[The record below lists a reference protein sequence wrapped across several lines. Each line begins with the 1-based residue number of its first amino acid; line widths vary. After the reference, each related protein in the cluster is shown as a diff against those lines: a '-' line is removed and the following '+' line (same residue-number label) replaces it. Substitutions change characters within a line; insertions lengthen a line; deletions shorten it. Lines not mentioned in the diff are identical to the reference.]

1 MFYVCILIEVPKKQ
15 EKRVLPKAAASFYV
29 L

>member
-1 MFYVCILIEVPKKQ
+1 MFHVGILIEVPKKQ
-15 EKRVLPKAAASFYV
+15 EKRVLPKAASSFYV